1 MDGLYNESNSTYC
14 LNVSDILKPITD
26 LELKSLMIFSIISV
40 PLLLVPTLI
49 LQLFFIC
56 RYKSTFL
63 HRQFLYTT
71 FIIILL
77 NATYIAYSSTLDDD
91 GCLLF
96 SLYMYILNWYLWYVQ
111 MIQMTTIHLL
121 LLYKLCKHMETR
133 IMQRLQ
139 TLCCNI
145 RPRLSHDVIIV
156 CIQFGLPLPLLIA
169 DIVKTQMLSV
179 FLYKE
184 IQFILLPLVAVNILL
199 GLICIV
205 LLVLW
210 FCILWKRKLLKSKAK
225 FVCTQIGHILIVLV
239 VLLIGNTTYFTTYF
253 FSYFF
258 LHYYLIAIRT
268 VVTVSFG
275 VYILM
280 SLPSLQ
286 RKVTKKAQVFAT
298 NLHTNPTSTRVSL
311 PTDTAEHALS
321 PSTAEPSEVTLLI
334 N

>member
-1 MDGLYNESNSTYC
+1 MEMDGLYNESNSTYC

-258 LHYYLIAIRT
+258 LHYYLIVLFAIRT
-268 VVTVSFG
+268 VVTVSFS

-280 SLPSLQ
+280 SLYRVYKGKSLQ
-286 RKVTKKAQVFAT
+286 RPKFLQLIST
-298 NLHTNPTSTRVSL
+298 PTR
-311 PTDTAEHALS
+311 P
-321 PSTAEPSEVTLLI
+321 LLESACLQI
-334 N
+334 QPNMLQTF